1 MMIRNNRIYI
11 GIVTIWLL
19 MLGGALS
26 PVQAYQP
33 MQTYQPAQQPSAWRT
48 KPVMSNELYPEYHFQ
63 STSTYTPVVGKT
75 TYTTTETYNPFQA
88 SSPKRIRRA
97 YNPWEDEPD
106 DDDPNNNPVGET
118 PDPAPIGSPLVLL
131 VLAMLYLLKKNIVLI
146 SKSTNFKKILKK

>member
-1 MMIRNNRIYI
+1 MIRNNRIYI

-26 PVQAYQP
+26 PVQAYQLV
-33 MQTYQPAQQPSAWRT
+33 QTYQPAQQPSAWRT

-88 SSPKRIRRA
+88 SSPNRIRKNSPWDE
-97 YNPWEDEPD
+97 NPS
-106 DDDPNNNPVGET
+106 GEL
-118 PDPAPIGSPLVLL
+118 PLGDVDDPAPIGSPLVLL

>member
-1 MMIRNNRIYI
+1 MSRNNRIYI

-33 MQTYQPAQQPSAWRT
+33 VQTYQSAQQPSAWRT
-48 KPVMSNELYPEYHFQ
+48 KPVMSNDLYPADYRFQ

-75 TYTTTETYNPFQA
+75 SYTTAETYNPFET
-88 SSPKRIRRA
+88 SSPRRA
-97 YNPWEDEPD
+97 RSEYDPWNDT
-106 DDDPNNNPVGET
+106 DPSEELAVGEVGAT
-118 PDPAPIGSPLVLL
+118 PIGSPLILL
-131 VLAMLYLLKKNIVLI
+131 LLAMLYLLKKKIVLI

>member
-1 MMIRNNRIYI
+1 
-11 GIVTIWLL
+11 

-33 MQTYQPAQQPSAWRT
+33 VQTYQLVQTYQPAQQPSAWRT
-48 KPVMSNELYPEYHFQ
+48 KPVMSNELYPEYNFQ
-63 STSTYTPVVGKT
+63 STSTYVPVVGKT

-88 SSPKRIRRA
+88 SSPNKVRKNSPWDE
-97 YNPWEDEPD
+97 NPSGELPIGDVD
-106 DDDPNNNPVGET
+106 DQ
-118 PDPAPIGSPLVLL
+118 APIGSPLVLL

>member
-1 MMIRNNRIYI
+1 MIRNNRIYI

-33 MQTYQPAQQPSAWRT
+33 VQTYQPAQQPSAWRT

-106 DDDPNNNPVGET
+106 DDDENNDPVGQVK
-118 PDPAPIGSPLVLL
+118 DQAPIGSPLVLL

>member
-1 MMIRNNRIYI
+1 MIRNNRIYI

-33 MQTYQPAQQPSAWRT
+33 VQTYQTAQQPSAWRT
-48 KPVMSNELYPEYHFQ
+48 KPVMSNELYPAYHFQ

-88 SSPKRIRRA
+88 SSPGRIRRSS
-97 YNPWEDEPD
+97 PWDEDPHD
-106 DDDPNNNPVGET
+106 DDENNDPVGQEK
-118 PDPAPIGSPLVLL
+118 DQAPIGSPLILL
-131 VLAMLYLLKKNIVLI
+131 VLAMLYLLKKKIVLI

>member
-1 MMIRNNRIYI
+1 MIRNNRIYI

-26 PVQAYQP
+26 PVQA
-33 MQTYQPAQQPSAWRT
+33 YQPAQQPSAWRT

-88 SSPKRIRRA
+88 SSPGRIRRSS
-97 YNPWEDEPD
+97 PWDEEPD
-106 DDDPNNNPVGET
+106 DDDENNDPLGQVK
-118 PDPAPIGSPLVLL
+118 DPAPIGSPLVLL
-131 VLAMLYLLKKNIVLI
+131 VLAMLYLLKKKIVLI

>member
-1 MMIRNNRIYI
+1 MSRNNRIYI

-19 MLGGALS
+19 MLGGTLS
-26 PVQAYQP
+26 PVQAYQLV
-33 MQTYQPAQQPSAWRT
+33 QTYQPAQQPSAWRT

-106 DDDPNNNPVGET
+106 DDDENDDPVGQVK
-118 PDPAPIGSPLVLL
+118 DPAPIGSPLVLL

>member
-1 MMIRNNRIYI
+1 MMMIRNNRIYI

-33 MQTYQPAQQPSAWRT
+33 VQTYQPAQQPSAWRT

-88 SSPKRIRRA
+88 SSPKRIRKNNSPWDD
-97 YNPWEDEPD
+97 YNPDGD
-106 DDDPNNNPVGET
+106 HPVGET
-118 PDPAPIGSPLVLL
+118 DDQAPIGSPLVLL

>member
-1 MMIRNNRIYI
+1 MIRNNRIYI

-33 MQTYQPAQQPSAWRT
+33 VQTYQPAQQPSAWRT

-75 TYTTTETYNPFQA
+75 TYTTTETYNPFET
-88 SSPKRIRRA
+88 SSPRRA
-97 YNPWEDEPD
+97 RSEYDPWNDT
-106 DDDPNNNPVGET
+106 DPSEELPLGDVD
-118 PDPAPIGSPLVLL
+118 DPAPIGSPLVLL

>member
-1 MMIRNNRIYI
+1 MSNRIYI

-26 PVQAYQP
+26 PVQAYRPVQTYQLV
-33 MQTYQPAQQPSAWRT
+33 QTYQPAQQPSAWRT

-63 STSTYTPVVGKT
+63 STSTYVPVVGKT

-88 SSPKRIRRA
+88 SRPRRA
-97 YNPWEDEPD
+97 NPWDDEPD
-106 DDDPNNNPVGET
+106 DDDENSDPLGQV
-118 PDPAPIGSPLVLL
+118 PDPAPLGSPLVLL

-146 SKSTNFKKILKK
+146 SKRTNFKKILKK

>member
-1 MMIRNNRIYI
+1 MIRNNRIYI

-33 MQTYQPAQQPSAWRT
+33 AQQPSAWRT
-48 KPVMSNELYPEYHFQ
+48 KPVMSSDLSPEYHFQ

-75 TYTTTETYNPFQA
+75 SYTTTETYNPFQA
-88 SSPKRIRRA
+88 SSPNRIRRA

-106 DDDPNNNPVGET
+106 DDDEDNDPVGQVSL
-118 PDPAPIGSPLVLL
+118 PAPIGSPLVLL
-131 VLAMLYLLKKNIVLI
+131 VLAMLYILKKNIVLI